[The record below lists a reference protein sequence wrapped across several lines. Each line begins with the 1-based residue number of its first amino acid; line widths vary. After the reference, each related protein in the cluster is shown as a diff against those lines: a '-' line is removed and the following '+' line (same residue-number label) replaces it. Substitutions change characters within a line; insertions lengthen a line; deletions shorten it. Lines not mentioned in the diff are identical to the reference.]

1 MEKKDIYQESLEY
14 HSSGRKGKM
23 EVIVTKPFET
33 QKDLSLAYSPGVA
46 RPCEEIAKDPDSAY
60 EYTAKGNLVAVIS
73 NGTAVLGLGDIG
85 ALAGKPVMEGKGA
98 LFKKFAD
105 IDVFDIELQSKDKD
119 EIVRTCELISPTF
132 GGINLE
138 DIGAPDCFYIEET
151 LQSKVDIPVFHDDQH
166 GTAIISAAA
175 LLNAIEITGK
185 DITKIKA
192 VFNGAGAAGI
202 ACAQLFVDLGL
213 RKENLVVCDSKG
225 TIYKGRTQS
234 MNPYKERFAVETD
247 ARTLEE
253 AMVGADLFCGV
264 SVAGAVTKEMLKSMA
279 PDPIVFA
286 MANPDPEITYPD
298 AVETRPDCIMA
309 TGRSDYPN
317 QVNNVLCFPFLFR
330 GALDVRATEIN
341 AEMKIA
347 AVKAIA
353 ELAKEEVPDSV
364 LKAYGVERF
373 EYGKEYIIPKPFD
386 PRALLYIAPRVAKAA
401 METGVARKPIK
412 DFDAY
417 RENLESTL
425 GRSKAIMRYAF
436 NQVKKCNFKVVYPEG
451 ENDAIVRATAR
462 VLDEGIMHPVLLGKE
477 QNIAAQ
483 LDKYGVERD
492 KVTIIDPQQDPKS
505 LDYAQLIYKKRQR
518 KGMTLTRAKELAQKD
533 NGYYAAMML
542 ETGDVQCLVSGED
555 MSYPDGIRPI
565 LTCIKNEDP
574 HGAVAGVYMMVFK
587 GRTLFFADTTVN
599 INPSA
604 EQLAKIAISVSKFVK
619 EFAITPKVAMLS
631 FSNFGS
637 AQAPESQ
644 KIATATAL
652 VKEWAPD
659 LEVEGEMQGNIAFNE
674 PLRKELFPFCELKG
688 DPNILIFPDLG
699 SANIAYKLLMRT
711 AEVDAIGPILV
722 GLDKSAHVLERGS
735 GVEAIVNLTALAG
748 LKAIQHNS

>member
-1 MEKKDIYQESLEY
+1 MTKKDIYQESLEY
-14 HSSGRKGKM
+14 HSTGRKGKI

-46 RPCEEIAKDPDSAY
+46 RPCEEIAKDPEAAY

-85 ALAGKPVMEGKGA
+85 ALAGKPVMEGKGS

-151 LQSKVDIPVFHDDQH
+151 LQEKVDIPVFHDDQH

-185 DITKIKA
+185 DISKIKA

-264 SVAGAVTKEMLKSMA
+264 SVAGAVTKEMLKTMA
-279 PDPIVFA
+279 PNPIVFA
-286 MANPDPEITYPD
+286 MANPEPEITYPD
-298 AVETRPDCIMA
+298 AVEARPDCIMA

-330 GALDVRATEIN
+330 GALDVRATKIN

-347 AVKAIA
+347 AVRAIA
-353 ELAKEEVPDSV
+353 ALAKEEVPDSV
-364 LKAYGVERF
+364 LKAYGVDNF

-386 PRALLYIAPRVAKAA
+386 PRALLYIAPAVAKAA
-401 METGVARKPIK
+401 MDTGVARKPIK

-417 RENLESTL
+417 REQLESTL

-436 NQVKKCNFKVVYPEG
+436 NQVKKRNFKVAFPEG
-451 ENDAIVRATAR
+451 ANETVIRAVGR
-462 VLDEGIMHPVLLGKE
+462 ILDENLVHPVLLG
-477 QNIAAQ
+477 
-483 LDKYGVERD
+483 DKGAIGSLLEKHAIDVS
-492 KVTIIDPQQDPKS
+492 KVTVIDPQENGKS
-505 LDYAQLIYKKRQR
+505 GEYAQSIYEKRQR
-518 KGMTLTRAKELAQKD
+518 KGMTISRARDLMHKD
-533 NGYYAAMML
+533 TGYYGAMML
-542 ETGDVQCLVSGED
+542 EKGDVDGLISGQD

-587 GRTLFFADTTVN
+587 GRTMFFADTTVN
-599 INPSA
+599 IDPSA

-637 AQAPESQ
+637 APVPESQ
-644 KIATATAL
+644 KIAKATAL

-659 LEVEGEMQGNIAFNE
+659 LEIDGEMQGNIAFNE
-674 PLRKELFPFCELKG
+674 KLRGELFPFSTLKG
-688 DPNILIFPDLG
+688 EPNILIFPDLG

-735 GVEAIVNLTALAG
+735 TVEDIVNLTALAG